1 MHVKRS
7 QKESWS
13 TYRRLRWS
21 VDGCPPWPITHANVW
36 PINGNGENYQL
47 LTSLWRCHGNGWPT
61 AASACSSAI
70 PLGRSLMPRRWQP
83 TPTAPEDTSTT
94 RWPSLRILHRV
105 STSVESVERAR

>member
-1 MHVKRS
+1 MHVKRY

-21 VDGCPPWPITHANVW
+21 VDGCPPWPITPANVW

-61 AASACSSAI
+61 DASCTGASTCAAH
-70 PLGRSLMPRRWQP
+70 SLVGGVAPVWRRP
-83 TPTAPEDTSTT
+83 
-94 RWPSLRILHRV
+94 V
-105 STSVESVERAR
+105 AR